1 MDHQEAYLSKP
12 PFLCPMEKTPPDS
25 NNGFSLRRIDA
36 IAQSVRWVGARVFLY
51 HRISMEGGE
60 YLPSTGTALILPKHR
75 AYRDIILEGVQLY
88 RATRRLATYVMKA
101 GLYSLLEAPGGI
113 KIIRSKDVRRI
124 KDRDARRSLIQEA
137 REKNQKTLDYLAWLY
152 RQGELVISHPEGM
165 RFQDEM
171 GSLQKEIVEHA
182 LLVEQIHGL
191 RIPIIPIGLEYES
204 FSRPLSRI
212 FFRVGAPLYS
222 DDHADLSELMVAI
235 EGRIR
240 TLSGF
245 DRA

>member
-1 MDHQEAYLSKP
+1 MD
-12 PFLCPMEKTPPDS
+12 KTPPDS
-25 NNGFSLRRIDA
+25 DNGFSLRRIDA
-36 IAQSVRWVGARVFLY
+36 VAQSVRWLGARAFLY
-51 HRISMEGGE
+51 HRISMEGAD
-60 YLPSTGTALILPKHR
+60 YLPRKGTALILPKHR

-113 KIIRSKDVRRI
+113 KIIRPKDVRRI

-137 REKNQKTLDYLAWLY
+137 REKNQQTLDYLDWLY
-152 RQGELVISHPEGM
+152 RRGELVISHPEGM
-165 RFQDEM
+165 RFQDAM
-171 GSLQKEIVEHA
+171 GNLQKQIVEHA
-182 LLVEQIHGL
+182 MHVEQVHGL

-222 DDHADLSELMVAI
+222 DEYSDLSGLMGAI
-235 EGRIR
+235 ETRIR

>member
-1 MDHQEAYLSKP
+1 
-12 PFLCPMEKTPPDS
+12 
-25 NNGFSLRRIDA
+25 
-36 IAQSVRWVGARVFLY
+36 
-51 HRISMEGGE
+51 MEGAE
-60 YLPSTGTALILPKHR
+60 YLPRTGTALILPKHR

-113 KIIRSKDVRRI
+113 KIVRPKDIRKI
-124 KDRDARRSLIQEA
+124 KDRDARRSLIKGA

-152 RQGELVISHPEGM
+152 RGGELVVSHPEGM

-182 LLVEQIHGL
+182 LHVEKTHGL

-212 FFRVGAPLYS
+212 FFRVGEPILS
-222 DDHADLSELMVAI
+222 NEHADLSELMGLI
-235 EGRIR
+235 ETRIR

-245 DRA
+245 DRV